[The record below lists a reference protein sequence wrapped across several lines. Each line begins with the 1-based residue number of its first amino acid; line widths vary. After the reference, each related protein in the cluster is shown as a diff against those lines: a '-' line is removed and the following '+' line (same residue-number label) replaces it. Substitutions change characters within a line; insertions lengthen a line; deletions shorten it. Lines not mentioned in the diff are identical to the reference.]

1 MLRCIHSLLIYD
13 QKICRNKKKNKNKN
27 TLKRYANLCYKYIK
41 ILKKYC
47 DFFHYFQILEE
58 EKKIKIFH
66 ANPIPKFIKNRIKI
80 EPISNNKN
88 EKNQKVNV
96 PNKQIKKNTEV
107 YN

>member
-1 MLRCIHSLLIYD
+1 M
-13 QKICRNKKKNKNKN
+13 
-27 TLKRYANLCYKYIK
+27 
-41 ILKKYC
+41 
-47 DFFHYFQILEE
+47 EE

-80 EPISNNKN
+80 EPIGNNKN

-107 YN
+107 IKEILFEINYIMLILINY